1 MIENLTP
8 KEQHQHKYGGG
19 WVANTAT
26 VEETVYIGADAR
38 VFGNARVFG
47 DARVSGDAQVFGNA
61 RVSGDAQ
68 VFGNARVFGN
78 AWEQSPLY
86 IQGSRHAV
94 TMCSRTELQIGCQR
108 HNFAWWKA
116 NAAQIGSENVY
127 TPAQIKEYLRIIF
140 FAARMAKNLPPETK
154 S

>member
-1 MIENLTP
+1 MEVPQNVLDSVQGSKP
-8 KEQHQHKYGGG
+8 EDWHQHVNGGG
-19 WVANTAT
+19 WVYKT
-26 VEETVYIGADAR
+26 
-38 VFGNARVFG
+38 
-47 DARVSGDAQVFGNA
+47 ARVSGDAQV
-61 RVSGDAQ
+61 SGD
-68 VFGNARVFGN
+68 ARVFGN
-78 AWEQSPLY
+78 AQVFGYAQVSGYARVFGDAWGQSPLY